1 MHWHNAYVTALAWG
15 VFSSAPSS
23 SSSVV
28 AFVLPRQRQHRPP
41 APHQLQQ
48 QQKQQQQKQ
57 QPNGRVASLKMV
69 GQMGWDNEN
78 FLESL
83 GKGADAIQA
92 ANEEYRS
99 QSRYRPSSPDDQ
111 EDVTDAGRAIIEP
124 EVDDNRPI
132 ALSNNPEEELPT
144 ADAEGA
150 VLTEEM
156 KEQMKRAH
164 ENPLEEGSQGGKLFR
179 ELLARAQGGGGGGGG
194 GGAAVPPP
202 PPPPPA
208 AYHPPP
214 QPAATAAYPG
224 AAVPPLSQQPPL
236 TIEQQAELY
245 RQMVLQQAQ
254 ASARTGSFVP
264 PPPPP
269 VVGGA
274 AMMTPTQ
281 AAAAANRR
289 VGRNR
294 DADAIVNTSDVYFAQ
309 LKLDSSVRNI
319 ARYTG
324 DEEAANKPFA
334 DPAIQEIKMH
344 VNPYL
349 SEAREKE
356 QLLYETAAE
365 ERLELALA
373 NAATRQHNVPKDF
386 AGIKYKEKL
395 QQRRKQQQQQQTVKN
410 PATSETTTAPPVDP
424 LTTATSLAAPAVEAP
439 KPAAPEPAPVDTEPR
454 TLAPAPAVTVSAAP
468 KPMTPPPPQRVQQ
481 VAPPPA
487 AVTTPTAPVKDDETS
502 TKSDIRTLM
511 GLLLKHR
518 GGPGFGSGR
527 LQGPDVDRFE
537 QIAEQ
542 VLSVIQGETP
552 LERTAPLKTF
562 EATEPAPAAGR
573 AAAPPTAATSSA
585 ISMKPA
591 ATTTS
596 IENMI
601 AYIEGAIVMYKNSPP
616 MLQDSVLGT
625 LRAAFVSAVGTLND
639 LLSGTVSTA
648 DLSAQV
654 ASGANTPTAE
664 RVQSIFLCIEG
675 AIQMY
680 KNSPPM
686 LQESVLGSLRAA
698 LLTGVGTLNAI
709 MATDSGMTASVAP
722 SYLDVIPER
731 STSPPPASPSAVAT
745 APVTT
750 PSSPSVAAEPQQ
762 DTPMYSGR
770 DVNSQFFEQVY
781 SKLEAAAGDGK
792 MGLKKDLS
800 AEEAAELADS
810 IAQMRSMLVD
820 ELQNGIPGENDGAS
834 TKQTQSAG
842 STASG
847 SKYQDLLAKARAN
860 KENYK

>member
-1 MHWHNAYVTALAWG
+1 MHWHSAYVTALAWG
-15 VFSSAPSS
+15 IFSSAPSS
-23 SSSVV
+23 S
-28 AFVLPRQRQHRPP
+28 AFVLQRQRHPSNQQRNIVVA
-41 APHQLQQ
+41 APFLGTVTT
-48 QQKQQQQKQ
+48 KT
-57 QPNGRVASLKMV
+57 STLTLKMV

-99 QSRYRPSSPDDQ
+99 QSRYRPSPDD
-111 EDVTDAGRAIIEP
+111 EDDDSGRAVIEP
-124 EVDDNRPI
+124 EKVAP
-132 ALSNNPEEELPT
+132 SGNPDELPT
-144 ADAEGA
+144 VDAEGA

-194 GGAAVPPP
+194 VAAVPPP
-202 PPPPPA
+202 PPSAPSSPA
-208 AYHPPP
+208 SYYPPP
-214 QPAATAAYPG
+214 QAAAAAAYPG
-224 AAVPPLSQQPPL
+224 TTPPPPQPPL

-269 VVGGA
+269 VMGGG

-373 NAATRQHNVPKDF
+373 DAAARQQNVPKDF

-395 QQRRKQQQQQQTVKN
+395 QQRRKQQLQQGN
-410 PATSETTTAPPVDP
+410 PVPPEATTAPPTNTV
-424 LTTATSLAAPAVEAP
+424 TTGAAAAPAVEAP
-439 KPAAPEPAPVDTEPR
+439 KPTAPAPVPALAEPQ
-454 TLAPAPAVTVSAAP
+454 TPASAPAATITGAP
-468 KPMTPPPPQRVQQ
+468 KQMTPPPPPPRPVQQ
-481 VAPPPA
+481 APPPPVA
-487 AVTTPTAPVKDDETS
+487 AATTTATSSPVKNDES
-502 TKSDIRTLM
+502 NVKSDIRTLM

-552 LERTAPLKTF
+552 LERSTPLKIF
-562 EATEPAPAAGR
+562 EATESAPVTPPA
-573 AAAPPTAATSSA
+573 AATSSA
-585 ISMKPA
+585 ISMKPTA
-591 ATTTS
+591 AKTS

-616 MLQDSVLGT
+616 MLQDSVLAT
-625 LRAAFVSAVGTLND
+625 LRAAFVSAVGTLTD
-639 LLSGTVSTA
+639 LLPGTVSTA

-709 MATDSGMTASVAP
+709 MATDSGMAASVAP

-731 STSPPPASPSAVAT
+731 STSPPPPPPSAVAT
-745 APVTT
+745 APVAA
-750 PSSPSVAAEPQQ
+750 SSTPSVAAPPQQ
-762 DTPMYSGR
+762 DTYLYSGK
-770 DVNSQFFEQVY
+770 DMNSQFFEQVY

-792 MGLKKDLS
+792 MGLKKDMS

-810 IAQMRSMLVD
+810 LAQMRLLLVD
-820 ELQNGIPGENDGAS
+820 ELQNGIPEEGDGPSIKGTETAD
-834 TKQTQSAG
+834 
-842 STASG
+842 STASN
-847 SKYQDLLAKARAN
+847 SKYQDMLAKARAN
-860 KENYK
+860 KDNNK